1 MLKKAIMLL
10 LVLTLGVALPLLS
23 GCEQDEV
30 RVEKKTEVQKTEQH
44 TVVE

>member
-10 LVLTLGVALPLLS
+10 LVLTLGVALPLLA

-30 RVEKKTEVQKTEQH
+30 RVEKKSETQHVEQH